1 VQHSRLCDSS
11 SMQEQPPGA
20 TQVDAVVSTCAWI
33 GIYTLLHQQSK
44 HVSLGPGR
52 MFLICAGQCY
62 LLAPSSPATF
72 NQMRVPSAGK
82 LDVAPSI
89 YNLNLVF
96 VRSCMVTI
104 VPLHV
109 VLSSTF
115 AALFLSSLIL
125 CAHVWSPS
133 YHCMSFCRA
142 HSLLCFYLHSSC
154 AIMYGHHRTI
164 ACRSVEHIR
173 CSVCVWCSL
182 MTSRLLGGACV
193 WLV

>member
-1 VQHSRLCDSS
+1 MGCLRRAWDLGVRVRIDSLDKRGSGAESGLPFSAQDSVQHSRLCDSS

-96 VRSCMVTI
+96 VRSCMVTA
-104 VPLHV
+104 VP
-109 VLSSTF
+109 S
-115 AALFLSSLIL
+115 
-125 CAHVWSPS
+125 
-133 YHCMSFCRA
+133 
-142 HSLLCFYLHSSC
+142 
-154 AIMYGHHRTI
+154 
-164 ACRSVEHIR
+164 
-173 CSVCVWCSL
+173 
-182 MTSRLLGGACV
+182 
-193 WLV
+193 